1 MMSSPHRYA
10 AIDLTPTA
18 PVAVTTSARVRAYRS
33 PNSPASTPES
43 ASASATASSRTTS
56 RPTAAPAPAVPTAG
70 PARAVPAAA
79 PGAADPL
86 AAAASCAGVVSV
98 VPWKP
103 VSTQKTA
110 VLAAP
115 SMRRGTCSVPSSV
128 RRAR

>member
-1 MMSSPHRYA
+1 MAVAGGAGMMSSPHRYA
-10 AIDLTPTA
+10 AIDLTPTP

-56 RPTAAPAPAVPTAG
+56 RPTAGPVPAVPATAPAVAE
-70 PARAVPAAA
+70 
-79 PGAADPL
+79 PL
-86 AAAASCAGVVSV
+86 AAASCAGVVSV

-115 SMRRGTCSVPSSV
+115 SMRRVTCSVPSSV